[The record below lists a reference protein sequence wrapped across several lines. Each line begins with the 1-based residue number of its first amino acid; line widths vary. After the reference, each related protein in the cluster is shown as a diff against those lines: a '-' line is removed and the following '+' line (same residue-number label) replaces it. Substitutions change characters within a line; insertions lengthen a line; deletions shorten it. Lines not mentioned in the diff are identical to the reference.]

1 MPDAD
6 KDTGQQERSL
16 IASEN
21 VKWYCHIV
29 RECGSFLQN

>member
-6 KDTGQQERSL
+6 KNIGQQELSL

-21 VKWYCHIV
+21 VKWYYYIV